1 VSETRR
7 GVLLLEPFYGGSHKA
22 FVDGLKR
29 HSRHRVEALTLPD
42 RFWKWRMRGAAILMA
57 ERMGTLRRPPDVV
70 LASDMLS
77 VADLKAL
84 LGPAAPPI
92 LLYMHENQLSYPRP
106 ENEREDLQ
114 FAFTNVT
121 SCLAAEKVLFN
132 SEFHRETFL
141 KALPALL
148 RMMPDCRPKGIPER
162 IREKSSVIP
171 LGCDLAAFD
180 PIRKPA
186 SRPGPPTILWNHRWE
201 FDKAPEVFFE
211 ALFRLQ
217 ADRLRFKLIVCG
229 ETHQIKPK
237 IFLEAKRRLRR
248 RWVHFGFEPSRAR
261 YARWV
266 SESDIAVS
274 TAIQENFGLSV
285 VEAMYAGC
293 YPLLPRRLSY
303 PEILPAEF
311 HAGHLYD
318 GPEDLCARL
327 RTLLREGLPTTFDPE
342 RLRRRMAVYDWRA
355 MARRY
360 DDLFD
365 QCGRR
370 AL

>member
-1 VSETRR
+1 
-7 GVLLLEPFYGGSHKA
+7 
-22 FVDGLKR
+22 
-29 HSRHRVEALTLPD
+29 
-42 RFWKWRMRGAAILMA
+42 
-57 ERMGTLRRPPDVV
+57 
-70 LASDMLS
+70 
-77 VADLKAL
+77 
-84 LGPAAPPI
+84 
-92 LLYMHENQLSYPRP
+92 
-106 ENEREDLQ
+106 
-114 FAFTNVT
+114 
-121 SCLAAEKVLFN
+121 
-132 SEFHRETFL
+132 
-141 KALPALL
+141 
-148 RMMPDCRPKGIPER
+148 
-162 IREKSSVIP
+162 
-171 LGCDLAAFD
+171 
-180 PIRKPA
+180 PA

-342 RLRRRMAVYDWRA
+342 RLRRRVAVYDWRA